1 MKLKSLWLKDYK
13 NLKDFHLDF
22 EKGNGLSILIGNN
35 GSGKSNVLEA
45 ISGIFAEW
53 YGKSSY
59 KFDTDY
65 EVIKLRYLVNTKI
78 LQV

>member
-35 GSGKSNVLEA
+35 GSGINCALLSIQK
-45 ISGIFAEW
+45 
-53 YGKSSY
+53 K
-59 KFDTDY
+59 
-65 EVIKLRYLVNTKI
+65 
-78 LQV
+78 